1 MTASNY
7 AVIVGFSGGGEA
19 QRQIYGTLEGKR
31 KLKVKEGIDGVWVWS
46 ATIEISMRYGY
57 KAKSIV

>member
-7 AVIVGFSGGGEA
+7 AVIVRFSGGGEA
-19 QRQIYGTLEGKR
+19 RRQICGTLEGKR
-31 KLKVKEGIDGVWVWS
+31 ELKVKEGIEGIWVWS
-46 ATIEISMRYGY
+46 ATMEISMRYGY